1 MLEKKHWWFEHQ
13 FLLDLHSYFGNINMI
28 YINRI
33 LYTKVILR
41 RKLTPRSVS
50 KSLVTG
56 SRCLLLFPQF
66 PSKVFVPLEATSS
79 NSVQVL
85 QVKDWLIHVETMEM
99 WFQVVQRIVQLLM
112 FRGWKRCDLLLIDE
126 VPLWAGS
133 MAE

>member
-1 MLEKKHWWFEHQ
+1 
-13 FLLDLHSYFGNINMI
+13 MI

-33 LYTKVILR
+33 PYTKVILR

-66 PSKVFVPLEATSS
+66 PSKVLSPLEATQKN

>member
-1 MLEKKHWWFEHQ
+1 MSF
-13 FLLDLHSYFGNINMI
+13 
-28 YINRI
+28 
-33 LYTKVILR
+33 V
-41 RKLTPRSVS
+41 V
-50 KSLVTG
+50 
-56 SRCLLLFPQF
+56 
-66 PSKVFVPLEATSS
+66 PSIPIKGFVPLEATPS